1 MSHPLSREQLRH
13 FVRFGYV
20 ILPQAASPELIA
32 QLREVTEAE
41 LVARKK
47 PFELE
52 ADVQYPGSPAS
63 SDAVGGQTIRRLLHA
78 YTRHTAYKAWAE
90 NAAVTA
96 SIKQLLGCEQVLL
109 SPNHHNCMMT
119 KQPAFSSE
127 THWHRDTR
135 YWRFSDK
142 YLINS
147 WLALGD
153 EKAENGGMMILP
165 GSHRWDVKPEALDEA
180 QFLIEGHPA
189 NQGRLTLAKQVD
201 LNAGDCLLFSAHCF
215 HAAGANRTDMRKF
228 SLVFTYHGQDTHGLP
243 GTRSDVLPSVVVG

>member
-1 MSHPLSREQLRH
+1 MSQHLSREQLSH

-20 ILPQAASPELIA
+20 ILPQVATPEQLV
-32 QLREVTEAE
+32 QLRATTEAE
-41 LVARKK
+41 LAARHE

-52 ADVQYPGSPAS
+52 ADVQYPGAPVSA
-63 SDAVGGQTIRRLLHA
+63 AAEGGQTIRRLLQA
-78 YTRHTAYKAWAE
+78 YTRHEVYQNWAE
-90 NAAVTA
+90 HPAVTA
-96 SIKQLLGCEQVLL
+96 SVKQLLGCEQLLL

-119 KQPAFSSE
+119 KQPAFSSH

-165 GSHRWDVKPEALDEA
+165 GSHRWDVKPEALDAA
-180 QFLIEGHPA
+180 QFLIEDHPA
-189 NQGRLTLAKQVD
+189 NLGRLTLARQVD

-215 HAAGANRTDMRKF
+215 HAAGANKTDQRKF
-228 SLVFTYHGQDTHGLP
+228 SLVFTYHGEGTQGIA
-243 GTRSDVLPSVVVG
+243 GTRSAVLAPVVLP